1 MKGSKR
7 RGYADLKARRYIGIL
22 LLSALAVLF
31 AAVGCMTDDKTKD
44 TLSDLCIFHTRNDGT
59 PVKTM
64 LSSAKTT
71 AVCVD
76 PLCSHGLECP
86 FANAHGMGDLDGLA
100 IDNLYCFVS
109 GSASVDGDTGEHFGE
124 CSLCVYDM
132 TDGSLRMLESYPDSI
147 FFLAGYSPYVYY
159 AVADYREEDG
169 NVSYGYSLYRA
180 NVESGAVM
188 ELPLTRAYSTE
199 NHMSTGDFP
208 SVYAFENDRILWYAP
223 GEDGIE
229 FYTTDLAGHD
239 RQQLPIDDPH
249 VMNGAY
255 SDGWAYYTIRN
266 HDLPAPSDG
275 ELGRLKFQNEN
286 SLYRY
291 SFDTGESKLL
301 ADNVAQYIVTEDG
314 IFFTIMEPTPSSFEW
329 NGITYYDLYAGKI
342 YRMTADGSDPT
353 LFCTLDG
360 MDISVYSSVFLG
372 YHGGYL
378 ALAYREKIENKWYDS
393 GYDYNTATEI
403 IVVDTR
409 NQTWKIST
417 DET

>member
-1 MKGSKR
+1 
-7 RGYADLKARRYIGIL
+7 
-22 LLSALAVLF
+22 
-31 AAVGCMTDDKTKD
+31 
-44 TLSDLCIFHTRNDGT
+44 
-59 PVKTM
+59 
-64 LSSAKTT
+64 
-71 AVCVD
+71 
-76 PLCSHGLECP
+76 
-86 FANAHGMGDLDGLA
+86 
-100 IDNLYCFVS
+100 
-109 GSASVDGDTGEHFGE
+109 
-124 CSLCVYDM
+124 M
-132 TDGSLRMLESYPDSI
+132 TDGGLRMLAAYPDSI
-147 FFLAGYSPYVYY
+147 LFLGGYSPFVYY

-169 NVSYGYSLYRA
+169 YVSYGYSLYRA

-199 NHMSTGDFP
+199 NAMSTGDFP

-291 SFDTGESKLL
+291 SFDTGETELL

-314 IFFTIMEPTPSSFEW
+314 IFYTVMESNYYAENLRHSLHTERTEDGFMCSFGGMERFVSFEEIGQALQKVRW
-329 NGITYYDLYAGKI
+329 WTVFRSMKHLPPRSTVELALF
-342 YRMTADGSDPT
+342 TA
-353 LFCTLDG
+353 
-360 MDISVYSSVFLG
+360 SSVC
-372 YHGGYL
+372 
-378 ALAYREKIENKWYDS
+378 RTSMRNS
-393 GYDYNTATEI
+393 
-403 IVVDTR
+403 TR
-409 NQTWKIST
+409 LFSSLPIF
-417 DET
+417 